1 METVGPSIA
10 GANLASIVDRV
21 AAVRSSELVAD
32 HDRCYR
38 AVLSRDARFD
48 GTFFTAVRTTGIYCR
63 PSCPTPVLPKA
74 RNVDFY
80 PSAAAAQRAGFRA
93 CKRCRPDATPGSPEW
108 NSRADLV
115 GRALRLIADGVIDR
129 VGVGGLANQLA
140 VSERHL
146 VRLLQSEVGAP
157 PLALAR
163 AQRAQTARV
172 LIETT
177 ELPLGQVAFAS
188 GFASIRQFNDTI
200 REVFASSPTELRAA
214 QAKRRSG
221 LASGRSTI
229 TVRLPVRQ
237 PFAFAPLL
245 RFLEMRALPGV
256 ETIRFASATIPV
268 GHRAGTSDSTS
279 RSVENTLRTG
289 ANVGLTT
296 IDTLAEPQIKLLD
309 TKSYV
314 VTPPEPGSGLRQAAT
329 YARSLFLPS
338 GPAVVEL
345 LLSDDGV
352 FATFH
357 LSDLADLQAGIARC
371 RRLLDLDAD
380 PLVIDNALA
389 ADPALAPL
397 VKAIP
402 GRRSPGA
409 VDPHELCVRAVLGQ
423 QVSVAAARTLAARL
437 VDRLGAPSPFA
448 VDGITRMFPL
458 DTVMASQDPATI
470 GIPMARARAL
480 VGFSDALA
488 TGKISLDAGVDREEA
503 VKAME
508 ALPGIGPW
516 TASYVCMRSLS
527 DPDVF
532 LATDLAVRQGAGR
545 VFLPAELKPL
555 DAHAQAWRPWR
566 SYATHHLWGALAM
579 DPDWLHSQLRQAS
592 KPEQDNNGAS
602 Q

>member
-1 METVGPSIA
+1 M
-10 GANLASIVDRV
+10 
-21 AAVRSSELVAD
+21 
-32 HDRCYR
+32 
-38 AVLSRDARFD
+38 LSRDARFD

-177 ELPLGQVAFAS
+177 ELPLGQVAFAA

-200 REVFASSPTELRAA
+200 REVFASSPTELRVA
-214 QAKRRSG
+214 QAKRRAG
-221 LASGRSTI
+221 QASGISTI

-256 ETIRFASATIPV
+256 ETIRFASSPIA
-268 GHRAGTSDSTS
+268 
-279 RSVENTLRTG
+279 
-289 ANVGLTT
+289 
-296 IDTLAEPQIKLLD
+296 
-309 TKSYV
+309 
-314 VTPPEPGSGLRQAAT
+314 SGLRSVSDSRPEMGGLTNNVAQIVPTHSTNHAAT
-329 YARSLFLPS
+329 YARSLFLPN

-352 FATFH
+352 IATFH

-380 PLVIDNALA
+380 PLVIDTALA
-389 ADPALAPL
+389 IDPHLAPL
-397 VKAIP
+397 VEATP

-437 VDRLGAPSPFA
+437 VDRLGSPSPFA
-448 VDGITRMFPL
+448 VAGITRMFPV
-458 DTVMASQDPATI
+458 DAVMAEQDPATI

-488 TGKISLDAGVDREEA
+488 TGKISLDAGVDRVEA
-503 VKAME
+503 MESME

-532 LATDLAVRQGAGR
+532 LATDLAVRQGASR
-545 VFLPAELKPL
+545 MNLPAQLKPL
-555 DAHAQAWRPWR
+555 DSHAQAWRPWR

-579 DPDWLHSQLRQAS
+579 DPEWLQSQLATTKAANMPIPFS
-592 KPEQDNNGAS
+592 PTAGAS
-602 Q
+602 S

>member
-1 METVGPSIA
+1 METS
-10 GANLASIVDRV
+10 GAVITDRMV
-21 AAVRSSELVAD
+21 AVRSSEIVAD

-80 PSAAAAQRAGFRA
+80 PSAAAAQRGGFRA

-115 GRALRLIADGVIDR
+115 GRALRLIADGIVDR

-163 AQRAQTARV
+163 AQRAHTARV

-177 ELPLGQVAFAS
+177 DLPLGQVAFAS

-200 REVFASSPTELRAA
+200 RQVFASSPTELRAA
-214 QAKRRSG
+214 HAKRRAGQVSG
-221 LASGRSTI
+221 ASTI

-237 PFAFAPLL
+237 PFAFGALL

-256 ETIRFASATIPV
+256 ETIRF
-268 GHRAGTSDSTS
+268 STTDDDD
-279 RSVENTLRTG
+279 NT
-289 ANVGLTT
+289 
-296 IDTLAEPQIKLLD
+296 
-309 TKSYV
+309 
-314 VTPPEPGSGLRQAAT
+314 AAT
-329 YARSLFLPS
+329 YARSLFLPN

-345 LLSDDGV
+345 LLNADGV
-352 FATFH
+352 LATFH

-380 PLVIDNALA
+380 PLVIDHALS

-397 VKAIP
+397 VNATP

-437 VDRLGAPSPFA
+437 VDRLGAPSPFS
-448 VDGITRMFPL
+448 VEGITRMFPL
-458 DTVMASQDPATI
+458 DTTMAELDPATI

-480 VGFSDALA
+480 VGFSGALA
-488 TGKISLDAGVDREEA
+488 TGKISLDAGVDRVEA
-503 VKAME
+503 VKSME
-508 ALPGIGPW
+508 SLPGIGPW

-545 VFLPAELKPL
+545 VNLPGDLKAL
-555 DAHAQAWRPWR
+555 DNHAQAWRPWR
-566 SYATHHLWGALAM
+566 SYVTHHLWGALGM
-579 DPDWLHSQLRQAS
+579 DPDWLQSQLGSRTTKPECGEDDQPQRSRAS
-592 KPEQDNNGAS
+592 KTK
-602 Q
+602 

>member
-1 METVGPSIA
+1 M
-10 GANLASIVDRV
+10 
-21 AAVRSSELVAD
+21 
-32 HDRCYR
+32 
-38 AVLSRDARFD
+38 SRDARFD

-177 ELPLGQVAFAS
+177 ELPLGQVAFAA

-200 REVFASSPTELRAA
+200 REVFASSPTELRVA
-214 QAKRRSG
+214 QAKRRAG
-221 LASGRSTI
+221 QASGISTI

-256 ETIRFASATIPV
+256 ETIRFASSPIA
-268 GHRAGTSDSTS
+268 
-279 RSVENTLRTG
+279 
-289 ANVGLTT
+289 
-296 IDTLAEPQIKLLD
+296 
-309 TKSYV
+309 
-314 VTPPEPGSGLRQAAT
+314 SGLRSVSDSRPEMGGLTNNVAQIVPTHSTNHAAT
-329 YARSLFLPS
+329 YARSLFLPN

-352 FATFH
+352 IATFH

-371 RRLLDLDAD
+371 RRLLDLRD
-380 PLVIDNALA
+380 I
-389 ADPALAPL
+389 
-397 VKAIP
+397 
-402 GRRSPGA
+402 
-409 VDPHELCVRAVLGQ
+409 
-423 QVSVAAARTLAARL
+423 
-437 VDRLGAPSPFA
+437 
-448 VDGITRMFPL
+448 
-458 DTVMASQDPATI
+458 
-470 GIPMARARAL
+470 
-480 VGFSDALA
+480 
-488 TGKISLDAGVDREEA
+488 
-503 VKAME
+503 
-508 ALPGIGPW
+508 
-516 TASYVCMRSLS
+516 
-527 DPDVF
+527 
-532 LATDLAVRQGAGR
+532 
-545 VFLPAELKPL
+545 
-555 DAHAQAWRPWR
+555 
-566 SYATHHLWGALAM
+566 
-579 DPDWLHSQLRQAS
+579 
-592 KPEQDNNGAS
+592 
-602 Q
+602 

>member
-1 METVGPSIA
+1 VETSDEM
-10 GANLASIVDRV
+10 LVDRI
-21 AAVRSSELVAD
+21 ASVRSSEIVAD

-48 GTFFTAVRTTGIYCR
+48 GAFFTAVRTTGIYCR

-74 RNVDFY
+74 HNVDFY

-214 QAKRRSG
+214 QAKRRIG
-221 LASGRSTI
+221 QASGISTI

-237 PFAFAPLL
+237 PFAFAPLV

-256 ETIRFASATIPV
+256 ETVRLSQTP
-268 GHRAGTSDSTS
+268 GAGD
-279 RSVENTLRTG
+279 
-289 ANVGLTT
+289 
-296 IDTLAEPQIKLLD
+296 P
-309 TKSYV
+309 
-314 VTPPEPGSGLRQAAT
+314 AT
-329 YARSLFLPS
+329 YARSLFLPN
-338 GPAVVEL
+338 GPAVVQL
-345 LLSDDGV
+345 LLSDNGV
-352 FATFH
+352 VATFH

-380 PLVIDNALA
+380 PLVIDDALST
-389 ADPALAPL
+389 DPSLAPL
-397 VKAIP
+397 VKATP

-437 VDRLGAPSPFA
+437 VERLGAPSPFA
-448 VDGITRMFPL
+448 VEGITRMFPL
-458 DTVMASQDPATI
+458 DSVMAEQDPATI

-488 TGKISLDAGVDREEA
+488 TGKISLDAGVDRVEA
-503 VKAME
+503 VTAME
-508 ALPGIGPW
+508 ALPGVGPW

-532 LATDLAVRQGAGR
+532 LATDLAVRQGAAR
-545 VFLPAELKPL
+545 VHLPAEQKPL
-555 DAHAQAWRPWR
+555 DAYAQAWRPWR
-566 SYATHHLWGALAM
+566 SYATHHLWGALGM
-579 DPDWLHSQLRQAS
+579 DVDWLQSQTTRPGTPPLVATSNQFRNQVQNQTQN
-592 KPEQDNNGAS
+592 EVQN
-602 Q
+602 QQQTQQT

>member
-1 METVGPSIA
+1 M
-10 GANLASIVDRV
+10 
-21 AAVRSSELVAD
+21 
-32 HDRCYR
+32 
-38 AVLSRDARFD
+38 
-48 GTFFTAVRTTGIYCR
+48 
-63 PSCPTPVLPKA
+63 
-74 RNVDFY
+74 
-80 PSAAAAQRAGFRA
+80 
-93 CKRCRPDATPGSPEW
+93 
-108 NSRADLV
+108 
-115 GRALRLIADGVIDR
+115 
-129 VGVGGLANQLA
+129 
-140 VSERHL
+140 
-146 VRLLQSEVGAP
+146 
-157 PLALAR
+157 ALAR

-200 REVFASSPTELRAA
+200 REVFASSPTDLRAA
-214 QAKRRSG
+214 HAKRRLG
-221 LASGRSTI
+221 LESGRSTI

-245 RFLEMRALPGV
+245 GFLEMRALPGI
-256 ETIRFASATIPV
+256 ETVRFN
-268 GHRAGTSDSTS
+268 SDESK
-279 RSVENTLRTG
+279 
-289 ANVGLTT
+289 
-296 IDTLAEPQIKLLD
+296 AE
-309 TKSYV
+309 
-314 VTPPEPGSGLRQAAT
+314 AT
-329 YARSLFLPS
+329 YARSLFLPN

-352 FATFH
+352 LATFH

-380 PLVIDNALA
+380 PQVIDHALA
-389 ADPALAPL
+389 ADPSLVPL
-397 VKAIP
+397 VKATP

-448 VDGITRMFPL
+448 VDGITRLFPL
-458 DTVMASQDPATI
+458 DSVMAEQDPTTI

-480 VGFSDALA
+480 VGFSNALA
-488 TGKISLDAGVDREEA
+488 TGKISLDAGVDRVEA

-532 LATDLAVRQGAGR
+532 LATDLAVRQGAQR
-545 VFLPAELKPL
+545 VNLPSEQKPL
-555 DAHAQAWRPWR
+555 VGHAQAWRPWR
-566 SYATHHLWGALAM
+566 SYATHHLWGALAL
-579 DPDWLHSQLRQAS
+579 DLNWLQSQLPPQAEEPIGVS
-592 KPEQDNNGAS
+592 KNGAS
-602 Q
+602 R

>member
-1 METVGPSIA
+1 MKTG
-10 GANLASIVDRV
+10 ASINGHPLAAPKIEPINLDTTMVDLAELDRV
-21 AAVRSSELVAD
+21 SAVRSSEIVAD

-200 REVFASSPTELRAA
+200 REVFASSPTDLRAA
-214 QAKRRSG
+214 QAKRRLG
-221 LASGRSTI
+221 LGSGRSTI

-256 ETIRFASATIPV
+256 ETIRFAP
-268 GHRAGTSDSTS
+268 D
-279 RSVENTLRTG
+279 E
-289 ANVGLTT
+289 TT
-296 IDTLAEPQIKLLD
+296 T
-309 TKSYV
+309 
-314 VTPPEPGSGLRQAAT
+314 AAT
-329 YARSLFLPS
+329 YARSLFLPN

-345 LLSDDGV
+345 LLSADGV
-352 FATFH
+352 VATFH

-389 ADPALAPL
+389 TDPSLAPL
-397 VKAIP
+397 VNATP

-423 QVSVAAARTLAARL
+423 QVSVAAARTLASRL
-437 VDRLGAPSPFA
+437 VDRLGAPSPFE
-448 VDGITRMFPL
+448 VEGITRMFPL
-458 DTVMASQDPATI
+458 DSVMADQDPATI

-488 TGKISLDAGVDREEA
+488 TGKVSLDAGVDRVEA
-503 VKAME
+503 VAAME

-532 LATDLAVRQGAGR
+532 LATDLAVRQGAVR
-545 VFLPAELKPL
+545 VNLPAEQKPL
-555 DAHAQAWRPWR
+555 DTYAQAWRPWR
-566 SYATHHLWGALAM
+566 SYATHHLWGALSM
-579 DPDWLHSQLRQAS
+579 DLTWLQSQIARPPLATTPVPTS
-592 KPEQDNNGAS
+592 KPSSKPFPQPTT
-602 Q
+602 QT

>member
-1 METVGPSIA
+1 METVKKLTAAAITAAQSQHSVAIT
-10 GANLASIVDRV
+10 VDPV
-21 AAVRSSELVAD
+21 TAVRSSEIVAD

-129 VGVGGLANQLA
+129 VGVGGLAIQLA

-214 QAKRRSG
+214 QAKRRAG
-221 LASGRSTI
+221 QASGISTI
-229 TVRLPVRQ
+229 TVRLPVRR

-256 ETIRFASATIPV
+256 ETIRFSAV
-268 GHRAGTSDSTS
+268 R
-279 RSVENTLRTG
+279 E
-289 ANVGLTT
+289 AN
-296 IDTLAEPQIKLLD
+296 D
-309 TKSYV
+309 
-314 VTPPEPGSGLRQAAT
+314 AAT
-329 YARSLFLPS
+329 YARSLFLPN

-345 LLSDDGV
+345 HLSDDGV
-352 FATFH
+352 LATFH
-357 LSDLADLQAGIARC
+357 LSNLADLQAGIARC

-380 PLVIDNALA
+380 PLVIDSALS
-389 ADPALAPL
+389 ADPSLAPL
-397 VKAIP
+397 VKATP

-437 VDRLGAPSPFA
+437 VDRLGAVSPFA
-448 VDGITRMFPL
+448 VEGITRMFPL
-458 DTVMASQDPATI
+458 DVVMAEQDPATI

-488 TGKISLDAGVDREEA
+488 TGKISLDAGVDRIEA

-532 LATDLAVRQGAGR
+532 LATDLAVRQGATR
-545 VFLPAELKPL
+545 VNLPSEQKPL
-555 DAHAQAWRPWR
+555 DVYAQAWRPWR

-579 DPDWLHSQLRQAS
+579 NSDWLQSQLATTNVATTS
-592 KPEQDNNGAS
+592 LDATNLPNTNVPAINVAHPSTSSSSTNGAS
-602 Q
+602 

>member
-1 METVGPSIA
+1 M
-10 GANLASIVDRV
+10 
-21 AAVRSSELVAD
+21 
-32 HDRCYR
+32 
-38 AVLSRDARFD
+38 LSRDARFD

-177 ELPLGQVAFAS
+177 ELSLGQVAFAS

-200 REVFASSPTELRAA
+200 REVFASSPTELRVA
-214 QAKRRSG
+214 QAKRRAG
-221 LASGRSTI
+221 QASGISTI

-245 RFLEMRALPGV
+245 RFLEIRALPGV
-256 ETIRFASATIPV
+256 ETIRF
-268 GHRAGTSDSTS
+268 TSSPI
-279 RSVENTLRTG
+279 
-289 ANVGLTT
+289 A
-296 IDTLAEPQIKLLD
+296 
-309 TKSYV
+309 
-314 VTPPEPGSGLRQAAT
+314 SGLRPVSDSRPETGGLTNNVAPIEPTHSTNHAAT
-329 YARSLFLPS
+329 YARSLFLPN

-352 FATFH
+352 IATFH

-380 PLVIDNALA
+380 PLVIDTALA
-389 ADPALAPL
+389 IDSHLAPL
-397 VKAIP
+397 VKATP

-437 VDRLGAPSPFA
+437 VDRLGSPSPFA
-448 VDGITRMFPL
+448 VAGITRMFPL
-458 DTVMASQDPATI
+458 DAVMAEQDPATI

-488 TGKISLDAGVDREEA
+488 TGKISLDVGVDRVEA
-503 VKAME
+503 MKAME

-532 LATDLAVRQGAGR
+532 LATDLAVRQGANR
-545 VFLPAELKPL
+545 MNLPAELKPL
-555 DAHAQAWRPWR
+555 DSHAQAWRPWR

-579 DPDWLHSQLRQAS
+579 DLDWLQKQLPTNKQANTPIPL
-592 KPEQDNNGAS
+592 PETNGAS
-602 Q
+602 

>member
-1 METVGPSIA
+1 METAAIQRAGKPGVTRTLGDRGALGQPGTPNTRNTLSIPNTPNTLSSA
-10 GANLASIVDRV
+10 VDGV
-21 AAVRSSELVAD
+21 AAVRSSEIVAD
-32 HDRCYR
+32 HDRCYL
-38 AVLSRDARFD
+38 AVLSRDSRFD

-200 REVFASSPTELRAA
+200 REVFASSPTDLRAA
-214 QAKRRSG
+214 HAKRRLG
-221 LASGRSTI
+221 LGSGRSTI

-245 RFLEMRALPGV
+245 RFLEMRALPGI
-256 ETIRFASATIPV
+256 ETIRFVESNLLQTKGSPPSSGVTTIPV
-268 GHRAGTSDSTS
+268 PFLTPVADVRPKDAERAPS
-279 RSVENTLRTG
+279 N
-289 ANVGLTT
+289 N
-296 IDTLAEPQIKLLD
+296 
-309 TKSYV
+309 
-314 VTPPEPGSGLRQAAT
+314 AAT
-329 YARSLFLPS
+329 YARSLFLPN

-352 FATFH
+352 LATFH

-380 PLVIDNALA
+380 PLVIDHALA
-389 ADPALAPL
+389 ADPSLAPL
-397 VKAIP
+397 VKATP

-437 VDRLGAPSPFA
+437 VDRFGAPSPFG

-458 DTVMASQDPATI
+458 DSVMAEQDPATI

-508 ALPGIGPW
+508 ELPGIGPW

-532 LATDLAVRQGAGR
+532 LATDLAVRQGAAR
-545 VFLPAELKPL
+545 VNLPSEQKPL

-566 SYATHHLWGALAM
+566 SYATHHLWGSLSM
-579 DPDWLHSQLRQAS
+579 DLHWLQSQLPKAT
-592 KPEQDNNGAS
+592 E
-602 Q
+602 

>member
-1 METVGPSIA
+1 MEARTEAAMDPI
-10 GANLASIVDRV
+10 

-93 CKRCRPDATPGSPEW
+93 CKRCRPDATPGSQEW

-214 QAKRRSG
+214 QTKRRAG
-221 LASGRSTI
+221 QASGISTI

-237 PFAFAPLL
+237 PFAFAPLI
-245 RFLEMRALPGV
+245 RFLETRALPGV
-256 ETIRFASATIPV
+256 ETVRFSDAHGNS
-268 GHRAGTSDSTS
+268 GDAGT
-279 RSVENTLRTG
+279 G
-289 ANVGLTT
+289 
-296 IDTLAEPQIKLLD
+296 K
-309 TKSYV
+309 
-314 VTPPEPGSGLRQAAT
+314 AAT
-329 YARSLFLPS
+329 YARSLFLPN
-338 GPAVVEL
+338 GPAVVQL

-352 FATFH
+352 LATFH

-380 PLVIDNALA
+380 PLVIDHALS
-389 ADPALAPL
+389 ADPSLAPL
-397 VKAIP
+397 VKATP

-458 DTVMASQDPATI
+458 DSVMAEQDPATI

-488 TGKISLDAGVDREEA
+488 TGKISLDPGVDRVEA
-503 VKAME
+503 VMAME
-508 ALPGIGPW
+508 SLAGIGPW

-532 LATDLAVRQGAGR
+532 LATDLAVRQGAAR
-545 VFLPAELKPL
+545 VNLPAEQKPL
-555 DAHAQAWRPWR
+555 AAYAQVWRPWR
-566 SYATHHLWGALAM
+566 SYATHHLWGSRSGLPVGGEPSGGTRSEAEMGPTSSNWGALAM
-579 DPDWLHSQLRQAS
+579 DADWLQTQTAQSSSRIEES
-592 KPEQDNNGAS
+592 T
-602 Q
+602 

>member
-1 METVGPSIA
+1 MKSGDSTNGSP
-10 GANLASIVDRV
+10 LAAPKIDPIEPIDTNTTRVDLV
-21 AAVRSSELVAD
+21 ELDHVSAVRSSELVAD

-200 REVFASSPTELRAA
+200 REVFASSPTDLRAA
-214 QAKRRSG
+214 HAKRRLG
-221 LASGRSTI
+221 LGSGRSTI
-229 TVRLPVRQ
+229 SVRLPVRE
-237 PFAFAPLL
+237 PFAFTPLL
-245 RFLEMRALPGV
+245 RFLEMRALPGI
-256 ETIRFASATIPV
+256 ETIRF
-268 GHRAGTSDSTS
+268 TSDDE
-279 RSVENTLRTG
+279 RG
-289 ANVGLTT
+289 
-296 IDTLAEPQIKLLD
+296 
-309 TKSYV
+309 
-314 VTPPEPGSGLRQAAT
+314 AAT
-329 YARSLFLPS
+329 YARSLFLPN

-345 LLSDDGV
+345 LLSDEGV
-352 FATFH
+352 LATFH

-380 PLVIDNALA
+380 PLVIDHALA
-389 ADPALAPL
+389 ADPSLAPL
-397 VKAIP
+397 VRATP

-458 DTVMASQDPATI
+458 DSVIAEQDPTTI

-488 TGKISLDAGVDREEA
+488 TGKISLDAGVDRVEA

-508 ALPGIGPW
+508 SLPGIGPW

-545 VFLPAELKPL
+545 VNLPSDQKPL

-566 SYATHHLWGALAM
+566 SYATHHLWGTQSGLPVGRVPADGARSGAELGPVSSKRGALSM
-579 DPDWLHSQLRQAS
+579 DPNWLQSQLPHQT
-592 KPEQDNNGAS
+592 EQRSVLAKTERPDES
-602 Q
+602 QT